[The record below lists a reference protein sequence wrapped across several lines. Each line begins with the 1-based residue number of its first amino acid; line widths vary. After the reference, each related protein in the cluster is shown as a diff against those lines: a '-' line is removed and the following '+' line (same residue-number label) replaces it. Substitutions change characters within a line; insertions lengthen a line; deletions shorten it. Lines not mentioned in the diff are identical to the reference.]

1 MGEVAM
7 DTSMVIALVIAL
19 AVVLAIAAAV
29 WFYMQK
35 QRTQRLRSKFGPEY
49 DRTIR
54 SEGDAR
60 HAERVLQERQ
70 KRIERIEIRPL
81 SGEEQDRFARAW
93 EQEQANFVDQPRQAV
108 RNADRLVKEVM
119 ETRGY
124 PMGDFEQRA
133 ADVSVD
139 HPVVVENYRV
149 AHLIAL
155 RDEQEN
161 VGTEELREAMIHYRA
176 LFADLL
182 HDGGIQPVRQVIPE
196 NGNRARAKEAGR

>member
-60 HAERVLQERQ
+60 HAERVLQDRQ

-149 AHLIAL
+149 AHLIAE
-155 RDEQEN
+155 RDEQDI

-182 HDGGIQPVRQVIPE
+182 HDGGMQPVRQVIPE

>member
-1 MGEVAM
+1 M
-7 DTSMVIALVIAL
+7 DTSIVIALVIAL
-19 AVVLAIAAAV
+19 VVVLAIAAAI

-49 DRTIR
+49 DRAIR

-70 KRIERIEIRPL
+70 KRVERIEIRPL
-81 SGEEQDRFARAW
+81 SQEERDRFARAW
-93 EQEQANFVDQPRQAV
+93 EQEQARFVDQPREAV

-119 ETRGY
+119 QTRGY
-124 PMGDFEQRA
+124 PMSNFEQRV

-149 AHLIAL
+149 AHRIAQ
-155 RDEQEN
+155 RAEQEN
-161 VGTEELREAMIHYRA
+161 VETEELREALIHYRA

-182 HDGGIQPVRQVIPE
+182 HDGGMRPVRDVIVE
-196 NGNRARAKEAGR
+196 NGHRVRAKEAGR

>member
-1 MGEVAM
+1 M
-7 DTSMVIALVIAL
+7 DTWIVITLLIALVTVVAL
-19 AVVLAIAAAV
+19 TAI

-49 DRTIR
+49 DRAIR

-70 KRIERIEIRPL
+70 KRVERIEIRTL
-81 SGEEQDRFARAW
+81 SPEERDRFARAW
-93 EQEQANFVDQPRQAV
+93 EQEQANFVDQPREAV

-119 ETRGY
+119 QTRGY
-124 PMGDFEQRA
+124 PVGDFEQRA

-149 AHLIAL
+149 AHRIAQGA
-155 RDEQEN
+155 EQEN

-182 HDGGIQPVRQVIPE
+182 HDGGMRPVRDVVVE
-196 NGNRARAKEAGR
+196 NGHRVRAKEAGR

>member
-1 MGEVAM
+1 M
-7 DTSMVIALVIAL
+7 DTSMVVALVIGL
-19 AVVLAIAAAV
+19 VVILAIAAAA
-29 WFYMQK
+29 WFYTQK
-35 QRTQRLRSKFGPEY
+35 QRTQQLRSKFGPEY

-70 KRIERIEIRPL
+70 KRIDRIQIRPL
-81 SGEEQDRFARAW
+81 SEEERDRFARAW

-119 ETRGY
+119 QTRGY

-149 AHLIAL
+149 AHLIAQ

-182 HDGGIQPVRQVIPE
+182 HDGGTRPIRQVLPE

>member
-1 MGEVAM
+1 MGEAM
-7 DTSMVIALVIAL
+7 DTSIIALVIAL
-19 AVVLAIAAAV
+19 VVVLAVGVAV
-29 WFYMQK
+29 WYYMQK
-35 QRTQRLRSKFGPEY
+35 QRTERLRAKFGPEY
-49 DRTIR
+49 NRAIR

-70 KRIERIEIRPL
+70 KRIDRIEIRPL
-81 SGEEQDRFARAW
+81 SPEERDRFARAW
-93 EQEQANFVDQPRQAV
+93 EQEQARFVDQPREAV

-119 ETRGY
+119 QTRGY

-133 ADVSVD
+133 ADISVD

-149 AHLIAL
+149 AHRIVK

-161 VGTEELREAMIHYRA
+161 VGTEELREALIHYRA

-182 HDGGIQPVRQVIPE
+182 HDGGVRPVRQVVVEE
-196 NGNRARAKEAGR
+196 NRTRAKEAGR